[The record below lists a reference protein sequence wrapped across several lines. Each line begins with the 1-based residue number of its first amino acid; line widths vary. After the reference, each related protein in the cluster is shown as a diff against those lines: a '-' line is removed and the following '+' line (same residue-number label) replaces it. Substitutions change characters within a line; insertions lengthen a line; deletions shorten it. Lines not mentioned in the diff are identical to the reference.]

1 MKYVPYYTN
10 KIKKQ
15 LKLLKK
21 QGYDMVP
28 FKEVVELLLDG
39 TPLPAKYHD
48 HPLQGDKRGYR
59 DCHIQGDWVLIY
71 KINKNIL
78 TLILSET
85 GTHSDI
91 FNL

>member
-1 MKYVPYYTN
+1 MKYTPYYTN
-10 KIKKQ
+10 LIKRQ
-15 LKLLKK
+15 LKTLKK
-21 QGYDMVP
+21 RGYNMSL
-28 FKEVVELLLDG
+28 FKEVVEMLLDG
-39 TPLPAKYHD
+39 EVLPAKFRD

-71 KINKNIL
+71 KINKNAL

-91 FNL
+91 LE